1 MEQMMV
7 QRARQ
12 VQFLRKV
19 VDVPGQ
25 VDEVGRGVEVVGG
38 IGVEVEVVGR
48 ARIGKNVLHEVEILV
63 GKKVEIQKP
72 RQVG

>member
-12 VQFLRKV
+12 VQFLHKV